1 MPTSNKKLLYS
12 TYRSY
17 EVGGQCLLVTRS
29 YYIVP
34 IEAMRLE
41 AMPTSNKKLLY
52 STYRSYEVG
61 GHAY

>member
-1 MPTSNKKLLYS
+1 MTPSKKKLL
-12 TYRSY
+12 
-17 EVGGQCLLVTRS
+17 VA
-29 YYIVP
+29 